1 MKLCGFK
8 KEERKPVSFSKKIL
22 RDVRAL
28 LWIVTVGG
36 LALAFL
42 CIYKGY
48 LGSLPWIGTMV
59 GLPWTAYG
67 TVASFYM
74 NMSKSDH
81 RIGGITYEAAK
92 AENFGVGGSGGGTPG
107 GSAPQTA
114 YSNDGVPI

>member
-1 MKLCGFK
+1 MKLCGLK
-8 KEERKPVSFSKKIL
+8 KEEKKPLDYSKRIL

-36 LALAFL
+36 LILAFL
-42 CIYKGY
+42 CIQKGY

-81 RIGGITYEAAK
+81 RAGGITYEAAK
-92 AENFGVGGSGGGTPG
+92 AGNFGIESSGGGTLG